1 MMHTTYNVSLVVLSV
16 IIAIAGSYTALD
28 LSSRTRETEGWPRQ
42 AFVGAAALCMGGSI
56 WAMHFVG
63 MLAFGMPGMQVRY
76 DLALTLAS
84 FAVPIAVTAISFF
97 AVSKR
102 GITPQTLG
110 LGGLFMGLGIG
121 AMHYIGMAAMV
132 VDAELSYAT
141 GWVVLSFIIAISAA
155 TVALWLSGRGTSLS
169 GQALSAAAMGVA
181 ISGMHY
187 VAMIGA
193 HFTPLDDAMS
203 ATHDGDLDMLSLAVA
218 ISAAT
223 FIVLFFGLVASMY
236 DRRQARRSWQE
247 ASALRLSEE
256 RLRELYSKTPLPL
269 HSLDQDGRLES
280 VSDAWLSLVGYR
292 REDVIG
298 RPLVCFM
305 TEASSRQFLE
315 HDWPSLLETS
325 ECRDAEYRLVARAGT
340 FVDVLASSRVER
352 TSTGPLILGG
362 LINVTERR
370 QAEAALRQA
379 QKMEAMGKLT
389 GGIAHDFNNL
399 LAVIGGSFEL
409 LRKRLPPSDP
419 RTESL
424 IENGLQA
431 TRRGAGLVQR
441 LLSFARKQEL
451 RPSAVAL
458 PDLVIGMRELL
469 KRSVET
475 NISIDLRFPLDL
487 PQAYVDANQLEMV
500 LINLVVN
507 ARDAMP
513 DGGSICIEGQSRT
526 AAEAGRID
534 APGYVI
540 LIVRDDGIGMEPEV
554 LARATDPFFTTKG
567 PGNGTGLGLSMA
579 HGLAEQSGGRLQ
591 IHSRPGK
598 GTTVEIWLPIATE
611 RQAEQTSDRV
621 EPGPGPQLTASAEL
635 SLSVLV
641 VDDDPL
647 VLDNTASMLEDLGC
661 QVTAVNSAETALGLL
676 TQRVAYDI
684 LITDHMMPGMT
695 GAQLADRLRNER
707 PELPV
712 LVVSGYADLAD
723 SPRQLQVLAKPF
735 TQQTLLDAIQQSI
748 GPSGKGAVVVDFHQ
762 KR

>member
-1 MMHTTYNVSLVVLSV
+1 M
-16 IIAIAGSYTALD
+16 
-28 LSSRTRETEGWPRQ
+28 
-42 AFVGAAALCMGGSI
+42 
-56 WAMHFVG
+56 
-63 MLAFGMPGMQVRY
+63 
-76 DLALTLAS
+76 
-84 FAVPIAVTAISFF
+84 
-97 AVSKR
+97 
-102 GITPQTLG
+102 
-110 LGGLFMGLGIG
+110 
-121 AMHYIGMAAMV
+121 
-132 VDAELSYAT
+132 
-141 GWVVLSFIIAISAA
+141 
-155 TVALWLSGRGTSLS
+155 
-169 GQALSAAAMGVA
+169 
-181 ISGMHY
+181 
-187 VAMIGA
+187 
-193 HFTPLDDAMS
+193 
-203 ATHDGDLDMLSLAVA
+203 
-218 ISAAT
+218 
-223 FIVLFFGLVASMY
+223 
-236 DRRQARRSWQE
+236 
-247 ASALRLSEE
+247 
-256 RLRELYSKTPLPL
+256 
-269 HSLDQDGRLES
+269 
-280 VSDAWLSLVGYR
+280 
-292 REDVIG
+292 
-298 RPLVCFM
+298 
-305 TEASSRQFLE
+305 
-315 HDWPSLLETS
+315 
-325 ECRDAEYRLVARAGT
+325 
-340 FVDVLASSRVER
+340 
-352 TSTGPLILGG
+352 
-362 LINVTERR
+362 
-370 QAEAALRQA
+370 
-379 QKMEAMGKLT
+379 
-389 GGIAHDFNNL
+389 
-399 LAVIGGSFEL
+399 
-409 LRKRLPPSDP
+409 
-419 RTESL
+419 
-424 IENGLQA
+424 
-431 TRRGAGLVQR
+431 
-441 LLSFARKQEL
+441 SFARKQEL

-540 LIVRDDGIGMEPEV
+540 LIVRDDGVGMEPEV

-621 EPGPGPQLTASAEL
+621 EPDPGPQLTASAEL

>member
-102 GITPQTLG
+102 GITPRTLG

-379 QKMEAMGKLT
+379 Q
-389 GGIAHDFNNL
+389 
-399 LAVIGGSFEL
+399 
-409 LRKRLPPSDP
+409 RW
-419 RTESL
+419 
-424 IENGLQA
+424 
-431 TRRGAGLVQR
+431 RR
-441 LLSFARKQEL
+441 
-451 RPSAVAL
+451 
-458 PDLVIGMRELL
+458 
-469 KRSVET
+469 
-475 NISIDLRFPLDL
+475 
-487 PQAYVDANQLEMV
+487 
-500 LINLVVN
+500 
-507 ARDAMP
+507 
-513 DGGSICIEGQSRT
+513 
-526 AAEAGRID
+526 
-534 APGYVI
+534 
-540 LIVRDDGIGMEPEV
+540 
-554 LARATDPFFTTKG
+554 
-567 PGNGTGLGLSMA
+567 
-579 HGLAEQSGGRLQ
+579 
-591 IHSRPGK
+591 
-598 GTTVEIWLPIATE
+598 W
-611 RQAEQTSDRV
+611 
-621 EPGPGPQLTASAEL
+621 AS
-635 SLSVLV
+635 
-641 VDDDPL
+641 
-647 VLDNTASMLEDLGC
+647 
-661 QVTAVNSAETALGLL
+661 
-676 TQRVAYDI
+676 
-684 LITDHMMPGMT
+684 
-695 GAQLADRLRNER
+695 
-707 PELPV
+707 
-712 LVVSGYADLAD
+712 
-723 SPRQLQVLAKPF
+723 
-735 TQQTLLDAIQQSI
+735 
-748 GPSGKGAVVVDFHQ
+748 
-762 KR
+762 